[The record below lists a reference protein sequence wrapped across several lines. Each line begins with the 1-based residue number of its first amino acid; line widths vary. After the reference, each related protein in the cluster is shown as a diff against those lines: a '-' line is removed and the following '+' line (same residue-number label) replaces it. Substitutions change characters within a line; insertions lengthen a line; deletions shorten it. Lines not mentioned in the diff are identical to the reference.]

1 MTTVTLTVDTAEN
14 AELLAKL
21 LASLDFVRDIETM
34 DEGEGLTP
42 AQIALLDERLEAIEG
57 GKMGFR
63 TLENVK
69 NAIKEKYGI

>member
-21 LASLDFVRDIETM
+21 LASLDFVKDIETM
-34 DEGEGLTP
+34 EEVEGLTP
-42 AQIALLDERLEAIEG
+42 AQIALLDERLEAIEE
-57 GKMGFR
+57 GKMGFK

>member
-21 LASLDFVRDIETM
+21 LASLDFVKDIETM
-34 DEGEGLTP
+34 EEGEGLTP
-42 AQIALLDERLEAIEG
+42 TQIALLDERLEAIEE

-63 TLENVK
+63 RLNLKSNTRYFTV
-69 NAIKEKYGI
+69 

>member
-21 LASLDFVRDIETM
+21 LASLDFVKDIKTM
-34 DEGEGLTP
+34 GEDEDLTP
-42 AQIALLDERLEAIEG
+42 AQIALLDERLEAIEA

-63 TLENVK
+63 LLDLK
-69 NAIKEKYGI
+69 K